1 MVPKMFAAA
10 DTDYSH
16 PAGAAHC
23 VCVGRDLP
31 EALASI
37 VISSGYLLRL
47 HINTALPARGHQR
60 GTTTGFWGHDASKFS
75 HPAPPGCGRQGA
87 TATVRPHN

>member
-1 MVPKMFAAA
+1 MLAAA

-23 VCVGRDLP
+23 VCAGRDLP

-47 HINTALPARGHQR
+47 HINTALPPRGHQR
-60 GTTTGFWGHDASKFS
+60 GTATGFGGSASGHGASKTLF
-75 HPAPPGCGRQGA
+75 PPGA
-87 TATVRPHN
+87 

>member
-23 VCVGRDLP
+23 VCAGRDLP

-37 VISSGYLLRL
+37 VISSGYLLCL
-47 HINTALPARGHQR
+47 HINTALPPGVTSVALPQ
-60 GTTTGFWGHDASKFS
+60 GFGAQLQSTMLPKGFPHL
-75 HPAPPGCGRQGA
+75 APSRCGRQGA
-87 TATVRPHN
+87 TV